1 MARSEGEQVAAATAR
16 VRAYWTARADCAET
30 TAVATK
36 RKTAAI
42 TRIETRV
49 FTCPPHFRSRQP
61 RRLLAGAPIAR
72 NPIHALRLA
81 GRPELANIG
90 KVTSNT
96 PSRPA
101 LADEHAKNSTDLR
114 TWVETTRA
122 IRWALALAL
131 VLGALAVGVY
141 WLVAGT
147 RLACQVVTVTTGTG
161 TTTTQTCGLPD
172 TTDLLY
178 VLAAVVVLLI
188 PDAQRLRIGGF
199 EFERLSDRI
208 EEQTH
213 EISQLRQ
220 TVSTTVNIGSDLI
233 NQARN
238 GFRETK
244 DILDRVRT
252 FLPQTPAV
260 LEQLATVDQLEARA
274 AHESWPDLFAGIM
287 TMHNL
292 IDAAARASAD
302 ALVRTSE
309 AADTPEEEAQAE
321 EAGPVISDYL
331 G

>member
-1 MARSEGEQVAAATAR
+1 MP
-16 VRAYWTARADCAET
+16 
-30 TAVATK
+30 K
-36 RKTAAI
+36 
-42 TRIETRV
+42 
-49 FTCPPHFRSRQP
+49 
-61 RRLLAGAPIAR
+61 
-72 NPIHALRLA
+72 
-81 GRPELANIG
+81 LANIG

-96 PSRPA
+96 PPPA
-101 LADEHAKNSTDLR
+101 TLTDDR
-114 TWVETTRA
+114 NPRAAGTWVETTRA

-141 WLVAGT
+141 WLLAGT
-147 RLACQVVTVTTGTG
+147 RLACQVVTVTTGTTG
-161 TTTTQTCGLPD
+161 TGTTTTTQTCGLPD
-172 TTDLLY
+172 ATDLLY
-178 VLAAVVVLLI
+178 VLTAVIVLLI

-244 DILDRVRT
+244 DILDRVRA
-252 FLPQTPAV
+252 FLPQTPEV

-292 IDAAARASAD
+292 IDAAAAASAD

-309 AADTPEEEAQAE
+309 AADTAEEEAQAE

>member
-1 MARSEGEQVAAATAR
+1 V
-16 VRAYWTARADCAET
+16 D
-30 TAVATK
+30 
-36 RKTAAI
+36 
-42 TRIETRV
+42 
-49 FTCPPHFRSRQP
+49 
-61 RRLLAGAPIAR
+61 AR
-72 NPIHALRLA
+72 NPNDD
-81 GRPELANIG
+81 P
-90 KVTSNT
+90 
-96 PSRPA
+96 
-101 LADEHAKNSTDLR
+101 R
-114 TWVETTRA
+114 TWVEATRA

-141 WLVAGT
+141 WLLAGT
-147 RLACQVVTVTTGTG
+147 RLACQVVTVTTDTQ

-188 PDAQRLRIGGF
+188 PDARRLRIGGF

-208 EEQTH
+208 EEQTR

-244 DILDRVRT
+244 DILDRVRA
-252 FLPQTPAV
+252 FLPQTPEV
-260 LEQLATVDQLEARA
+260 REQLATIDQLEARA

-292 IDAAARASAD
+292 IDAAAAASAD
-302 ALVRTSE
+302 ELVRTSE
-309 AADTPEEEAQAE
+309 AADTAEEEAHAE
-321 EAGPVISDYL
+321 EAGRVISDYL